1 MAHIRLWARHEANMR
16 CGLWPSHAGACAQSR
31 GSSGGHGRVRC
42 CCAVCRPLG
51 LLHCPCGAPLPQALR
66 FGCAV
71 AFVSRLACWFGG
83 RLAGRWRTEHLH
95 GGVSCASVAM
105 SAAVIAPVSASRR
118 VGSLPQRCWTAPP
131 LPAQDLDHY
140 AAGPAR
146 SRPRSRRRSPL
157 ARYRRPAR
165 HRPPSASMARPDQSS
180 RHALPWVSCRS
191 CRRRPAGDRPP
202 RSGLSRPS
210 ALLQDVSP
218 TLPQHDG
225 RGLRLQRATLR
236 QPPLARRIGLQFLLQ
251 LGNPDPGLFFQFHQG
266 LPSPHRRAACRGPD
280 LGTVGD
286 DLVQCDQAFLHQSRQ
301 TARQKAIEELAA
313 LQTELRQHRVVHPDP
328 AADPAIDRM
337 MLAQPRQ
344 RAADPIPSAV
354 AYSQSASRM
363 RGSVAGRPGIS
374 PRALMRS

>member
-1 MAHIRLWARHEANMR
+1 
-16 CGLWPSHAGACAQSR
+16 
-31 GSSGGHGRVRC
+31 
-42 CCAVCRPLG
+42 
-51 LLHCPCGAPLPQALR
+51 
-66 FGCAV
+66 
-71 AFVSRLACWFGG
+71 
-83 RLAGRWRTEHLH
+83 
-95 GGVSCASVAM
+95 
-105 SAAVIAPVSASRR
+105 
-118 VGSLPQRCWTAPP
+118 
-131 LPAQDLDHY
+131 
-140 AAGPAR
+140 
-146 SRPRSRRRSPL
+146 
-157 ARYRRPAR
+157 
-165 HRPPSASMARPDQSS
+165 MARPDQSS

-225 RGLRLQRATLR
+225 RGLRLQRGDASTAAAR
-236 QPPLARRIGLQFLLQ
+236 PPQIGLQFLLQ

-301 TARQKAIEELAA
+301 TACQKAIEELAA

-344 RAADPIPSAV
+344 RA
-354 AYSQSASRM
+354 
-363 RGSVAGRPGIS
+363 GRPNPVGCRIQPKRKQNARVGRRPTRYLATRLDAIVERLKVQAFHEGPHRS
-374 PRALMRS
+374 YRVVVNHQALKIDQLKTSLPTFRFRIRMSITCSESIHAMNHAAAPKK